1 MQSDSSSLPILP
13 KNMETQGGSA
23 GPASQLGNVGA
34 SFKSPPRVEVPA
46 RSEGL
51 VHFSV
56 GLVMV
61 PPRVGMALIIAPC
74 VRGPG
79 HQPGLPCEAPVW
91 GCLTGPPLCFSLG
104 TCWKLTLPK
113 CRKRVGVMSLTA

>member
-1 MQSDSSSLPILP
+1 MEDRDCSSPCSQGGLETSRVSSDFLIYWLPSRSRLSLTTTMQSDSSSLPILP

-56 GLVMV
+56 ELVMV
-61 PPRVGMALIIAPC
+61 PPRVEWL
-74 VRGPG
+74 
-79 HQPGLPCEAPVW
+79 L
-91 GCLTGPPLCFSLG
+91 S
-104 TCWKLTLPK
+104 
-113 CRKRVGVMSLTA
+113 